1 MSVDRA
7 PLWLRSLAWSAGYVG
22 HSASEITVG
31 LAPEL
36 RASLELLLAEI
47 PAGNAH
53 ARARALAERRTQW
66 LRASRPA
73 LDDGA
78 LSKLGARII
87 ASMIASTP
95 SSARAALARSFEAE
109 SLRAATIEVRA
120 ARSCDSL
127 ALQSLLDAITRATHK
142 PPSAVALG
150 AVAFAA
156 LVDDTDAPRV
166 AIEVLRA
173 LRSRAEPLSAL
184 APFAEDARAIL
195 AENTG

>member
-1 MSVDRA
+1 MG
-7 PLWLRSLAWSAGYVG
+7 L
-22 HSASEITVG
+22 SASEITVG

-36 RASLELLLAEI
+36 RASLERLLAEI
-47 PAGNAH
+47 PAGDAP
-53 ARARALAERRTQW
+53 ARARALAERRSRW
-66 LRASRPA
+66 LRAARPA
-73 LDDGA
+73 PNDGA

-95 SSARAALARSFEAE
+95 PSARASLARSFEAE
-109 SLRAATIEVRA
+109 SLRVATSEVRA

-127 ALQSLLDAITRATHK
+127 ALQSLVDAVARATQK

-166 AIEVLRA
+166 AIDVLRA
-173 LRSRAEPLSAL
+173 LRARAEPLSAL
-184 APFAEDARAIL
+184 VPFAEDARAIL